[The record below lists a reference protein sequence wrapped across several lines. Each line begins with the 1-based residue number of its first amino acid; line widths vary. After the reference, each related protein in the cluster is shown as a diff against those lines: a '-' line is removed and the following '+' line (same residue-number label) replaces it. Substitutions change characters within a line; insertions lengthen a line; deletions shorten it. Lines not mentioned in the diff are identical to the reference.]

1 MLIAIVLLLAQGLI
15 FGFAADAIVS
25 NKGYD
30 ENWFWW
36 GFFFGIIAL
45 LVALS
50 KPQNTVEISYEIR
63 EENHQKNLLAN
74 GGWKCSRCGT
84 VQPAYTGTCGCG
96 GTKADSQSQLKKE
109 NETASELENIAKLKA
124 YKELLDTGAITREE
138 FDTKKKE
145 LLSL

>member
-1 MLIAIVLLLAQGLI
+1 MGIAIVLLLVQGLI

-25 NKGYD
+25 NKGYE

-36 GFFFGIIAL
+36 GFFFGLIAL

-63 EENHQKNLLAN
+63 EETHQKNLLEN

-84 VQPAYTGTCGCG
+84 VHPAYTGTCGCG
-96 GTKADSQSQLKKE
+96 GTKKDSLNQTRQEQKNS
-109 NETASELENIAKLKA
+109 SELENIQKLKG
-124 YKELLDTGAITREE
+124 YKELLDAGAITAEE
-138 FDTKKKE
+138 FERKKQE